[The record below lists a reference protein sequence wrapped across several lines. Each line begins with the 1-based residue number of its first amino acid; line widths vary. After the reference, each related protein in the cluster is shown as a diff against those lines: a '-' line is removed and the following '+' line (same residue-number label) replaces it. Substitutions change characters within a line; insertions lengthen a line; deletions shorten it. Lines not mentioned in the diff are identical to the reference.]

1 MFHRTRLLAMLG
13 VCAVALLRAA
23 PASAQCSLEEK
34 YLADCLVSK
43 FTREAVVVV
52 REPRF
57 RVYLP
62 NLRVS
67 DVDVSAN
74 GVVSVEVENEGAGHA
89 PPFEVLVYAAR
100 SLPTGMQPD
109 DFETM
114 LQFPAL
120 SSGDRLEMV
129 ADQLYI
135 PDSGH
140 NWDVYVIVLVD
151 MMDLRSPGGQIWE
164 ANEED
169 NVHEYECRIL
179 GTPPDYSGPPPC

>member
-1 MFHRTRLLAMLG
+1 MLHQTRMLATLG
-13 VCAVALLRAA
+13 ICAIALLRAS
-23 PASAQCSLEEK
+23 PASAQCSLEER

-43 FTREAVVVV
+43 FTGEAVVVV

-62 NLRVS
+62 NLRVR

-89 PPFEVLVYAAR
+89 PAFEVLVYAAR
-100 SLPTGMQPD
+100 SLPSGSQPE
-109 DFETM
+109 DFQTM
-114 LQFPAL
+114 VQFPPL
-120 SSGDRLEMV
+120 SSGDRVEIA

-135 PDSGH
+135 PDDEN

-164 ANEED
+164 GNEED
-169 NVHEYECRIL
+169 NIHEYECRIL
-179 GTPPDYSGPPPC
+179 GMPPDYSGPPPC